1 MAEIA
6 IFDDEAFTVTAL
18 TAALNDQPYLP
29 GRISAL
35 GLFREEGIT
44 TLTVQIEKDGDTLAL
59 VPAGERGG
67 SGLVVA
73 AKGVVEVSA
82 SDEQAVSYLKANAE
96 FEPAKE

>member
-44 TLTVQIEKDGDTLAL
+44 T
-59 VPAGERGG
+59 P
-67 SGLVVA
+67 
-73 AKGVVEVSA
+73 
-82 SDEQAVSYLKANAE
+82 VSYTHLTLPTKRIV
-96 FEPAKE
+96 